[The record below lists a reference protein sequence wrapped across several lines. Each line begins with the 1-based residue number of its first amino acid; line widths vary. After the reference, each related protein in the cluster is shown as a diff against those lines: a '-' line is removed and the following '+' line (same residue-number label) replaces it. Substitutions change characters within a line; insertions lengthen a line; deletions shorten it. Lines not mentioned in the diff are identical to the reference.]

1 MATDMIWLWVLFN
14 IGVLVMLAIDL
25 GVFHKEDKP
34 ISVKEALVW
43 SAIWIVVA
51 GVFNVGVWIFA
62 GSEKALEF
70 LTGYVIER
78 SLSIDNIFVFILV
91 FTYFA
96 VLPRYQYKVLFWG
109 ILGALIMRAS
119 LILVGTALVSNFT
132 WVLYVFGAFL
142 ILSGLRMAFQDDTE
156 VHPDQNPVVRLFTRI
171 MPVSKQ
177 YDNGNF
183 FTRIDGKRLA
193 TPLLIVL
200 IVVETT
206 DLVFAFD
213 SIPAIFAITTDPFIV
228 YTSNVFAILGL
239 RAMYFALAGVM
250 DRFHYLKFGLSMV
263 LVFIGA
269 KMLLE
274 EFIHIDTLLSLGVVA
289 LILTISVIVSLM
301 RPPKLDLPRKPGEPG
316 DLAVD

>member
-1 MATDMIWLWVLFN
+1 MDMIWLWVLFN

-25 GVFHKEDKP
+25 GVFHKDDKP
-34 ISVKEALVW
+34 ISVKEALIW

-51 GVFNVGVWIFA
+51 GVFNVGVWIFM
-62 GSEKALEF
+62 GEQKGLEF

-109 ILGALIMRAS
+109 IIGALVMRAA
-119 LILVGTALVSNFT
+119 LILLGTALVTSFS
-132 WVLYVFGAFL
+132 WVLYVFGAL
-142 ILSGLRMAFQDDTE
+142 LVISGIRMAFQNDSE
-156 VHPDQNPVVRLFTRI
+156 VHPDQNPVVRLFTRL

-183 FTRIDGKRLA
+183 LTRIDGKRLA

-274 EFIHIDTLLSLGVVA
+274 EFIHIDTLVSLGVVA

-301 RPPKLDLPRKPGEPG
+301 RPPKLELPRKPGEQG

>member
-1 MATDMIWLWVLFN
+1 MGIDMIWLWVLFN

-25 GVFHKEDKP
+25 GIFHKDDKP
-34 ISVKEALVW
+34 ISVKEALIW
-43 SAIWIVVA
+43 SGIWIVVA
-51 GVFNVGVWIFA
+51 GVFNVGVWAFW
-62 GSEKALEF
+62 GGQKALEF

-109 ILGALIMRAS
+109 IIGALVMRAA
-119 LILVGTALVSNFT
+119 LILVGTALVTSFN
-132 WVLYVFGAFL
+132 WVIYLFGAL
-142 ILSGLRMAFQDDTE
+142 LVISGIRMAFSGDSE

-183 FTRIDGKRLA
+183 FTRINGKLLA

-250 DRFHYLKFGLSMV
+250 DRFHYLRFGLSLV
-263 LVFIGA
+263 LVFVGA

-274 EFIHIDTLLSLGVVA
+274 EFVHIDTLLSLGVVA
-289 LILTISVIVSLM
+289 LILTISVIVSLL
-301 RPPKLDLPRKPGEPG
+301 RPPKLELPRKPGEPG

>member
-1 MATDMIWLWVLFN
+1 MVIDMVWLWVLFN

-25 GVFHKEDKP
+25 GVFHKDDKP
-34 ISVKEALVW
+34 ISVKEALIW

-51 GVFNVGVWIFA
+51 AVFNVGVWIFM
-62 GSEKALEF
+62 GEQKGLEF

-109 ILGALIMRAS
+109 IIGALVMRAA
-119 LILVGTALVSNFT
+119 LILLGTALVTNFH
-132 WVLYVFGAFL
+132 WVLYIFGAL
-142 ILSGLRMAFQDDTE
+142 LVISGIRMAFQDDTE
-156 VHPDQNPVVRLFTRI
+156 VHPDQNPVVRLFTRF

-269 KMLLE
+269 KMLLDD
-274 EFIHIDTLLSLGVVA
+274 FFHIDTLVSLGVVA
-289 LILTISVIVSLM
+289 VILTISVIVSLM
-301 RPPKLDLPRKPGEPG
+301 RPPKLELPRKPGEPG

>member
-1 MATDMIWLWVLFN
+1 MAIDMVWIWVLFN

-34 ISVKEALVW
+34 ISVREALIW
-43 SAIWIVVA
+43 SVIWIIVA
-51 GVFNVGVWIFA
+51 AVFNVGVWAFA

-91 FTYFA
+91 FTYFG
-96 VLPRYQYKVLFWG
+96 VRPRYQYKVLFWG
-109 ILGALIMRAS
+109 IIGALVMRAS
-119 LILVGTALVSNFT
+119 LILLGTALVTTFT
-132 WVLYVFGAFL
+132 WVLYIFGAFL
-142 ILSGLRMAFQDDTE
+142 VISGIRMAFQDDSE

-183 FTRIDGKRLA
+183 ITNIDGKRFA

-274 EFIHIDTLLSLGVVA
+274 EVIHIDTLVSLGVVA
-289 LILTISVIVSLM
+289 VILVISVVVSLM
-301 RPPKLDLPRKPGEPG
+301 RPPKLELPHKPGEPG

>member
-1 MATDMIWLWVLFN
+1 MGIDMIWLWVLFN
-14 IGVLVMLAIDL
+14 IAVLVMLAIDL
-25 GVFHKEDKP
+25 GVFHKDDKP
-34 ISVKEALVW
+34 ISVKEALIW
-43 SAIWIVVA
+43 SGIWIVVA
-51 GVFNVGVWIFA
+51 GVFNLGVWYFW
-62 GSEKALEF
+62 GSQKALEF

-109 ILGALIMRAS
+109 IIGALVMRAS
-119 LILVGTALVSNFT
+119 LILLGTALVTNFS
-132 WVLYVFGAFL
+132 WILYVFGAL
-142 ILSGLRMAFQDDTE
+142 LVVSGLRMAFQGDSE
-156 VHPDQNPVVRLFTRI
+156 VHPEQNPVVRLFTRL

-213 SIPAIFAITTDPFIV
+213 SIPAIVAITTDSFIV

-274 EFIHIDTLLSLGVVA
+274 EFIHIDTLVSLGVVA
-289 LILTISVIVSLM
+289 AILTVSVIVSLL
-301 RPPKLDLPRKPGEPG
+301 RPPKIELPRKPGEPG

>member
-1 MATDMIWLWVLFN
+1 MGIDMSWLWVLFN
-14 IGVLVMLAIDL
+14 IAVLVMLAIDL
-25 GVFHKEDKP
+25 GVFHKDDKP
-34 ISVKEALVW
+34 ISVKEALIW
-43 SAIWIVVA
+43 SGIWIVVA
-51 GVFNVGVWIFA
+51 GVFNLGVWYFW
-62 GSEKALEF
+62 GSQKALEF

-109 ILGALIMRAS
+109 IIGALVMRAS
-119 LILVGTALVSNFT
+119 LILLGTALVTNFS
-132 WVLYVFGAFL
+132 WILYVFGAL
-142 ILSGLRMAFQDDTE
+142 LVVSGLRMAFQGDSE
-156 VHPDQNPVVRLFTRI
+156 VHPEQNPVVRLFTRL

-213 SIPAIFAITTDPFIV
+213 SIPAIFAITTDSFIV

-274 EFIHIDTLLSLGVVA
+274 EFIHIDTLVSLGVVA
-289 LILTISVIVSLM
+289 AILTVSVIVSLLR
-301 RPPKLDLPRKPGEPG
+301 RPKIELPRKPGEPG

>member
-1 MATDMIWLWVLFN
+1 MGIDMIWLWVLFN
-14 IGVLVMLAIDL
+14 IAVLVMLAIDL
-25 GVFHKEDKP
+25 GVFHKDDKP
-34 ISVKEALVW
+34 ISVKEALIW
-43 SAIWIVVA
+43 SGIWIVVA
-51 GVFNVGVWIFA
+51 GVFNLGVWYFW
-62 GSEKALEF
+62 GSQKALEF

-109 ILGALIMRAS
+109 IIGALVMRAS
-119 LILVGTALVSNFT
+119 LILLGTALVTNFS
-132 WVLYVFGAFL
+132 WILYVFGAL
-142 ILSGLRMAFQDDTE
+142 LVVSGLRMAFQGDSE
-156 VHPDQNPVVRLFTRI
+156 VHPEQNPVVRLFTRL

-213 SIPAIFAITTDPFIV
+213 SIPAIFAITTDSFIV

-274 EFIHIDTLLSLGVVA
+274 EFIHIDTLVSLGVVA
-289 LILTISVIVSLM
+289 AILTVSVIVSLL
-301 RPPKLDLPRKPGEPG
+301 RPPKIELPRKPGEPG

>member
-1 MATDMIWLWVLFN
+1 MGIDMIWLWVLFN

-25 GVFHKEDKP
+25 GIFHKDDKP
-34 ISVKEALVW
+34 ISVKEALIW

-51 GVFNVGVWIFA
+51 GVFNVGVWAFW
-62 GSEKALEF
+62 GGQKALEF

-109 ILGALIMRAS
+109 IIGALVMRAA
-119 LILVGTALVSNFT
+119 LILLGTALVTSFS
-132 WVLYVFGAFL
+132 WIIYLFGGL
-142 ILSGLRMAFQDDTE
+142 LVISGIRMAFSSDSE

-183 FTRIDGKRLA
+183 FTRINGKLLA

-250 DRFHYLKFGLSMV
+250 DRFHYLRFGLSLV
-263 LVFIGA
+263 LVFVGA

-289 LILTISVIVSLM
+289 LILTISVIVSLL
-301 RPPKLDLPRKPGEPG
+301 RPPKLELPHKPGEPG

>member
-1 MATDMIWLWVLFN
+1 MGIDMIWLWVLFN

-25 GVFHKEDKP
+25 GIFHKDDKP
-34 ISVKEALVW
+34 ISVKEALIW

-51 GVFNVGVWIFA
+51 GVFNVGVWAFW
-62 GSEKALEF
+62 GGQKALEF

-109 ILGALIMRAS
+109 IIGALVMRAA
-119 LILVGTALVSNFT
+119 LILLGTALVTSFS
-132 WVLYVFGAFL
+132 WIIYLFGAL
-142 ILSGLRMAFQDDTE
+142 LVISGIRMAFSSDSE

-183 FTRIDGKRLA
+183 FTRINGKLLA

-250 DRFHYLKFGLSMV
+250 DRFHYLRFGLSLV
-263 LVFIGA
+263 LVFVGA

-274 EFIHIDTLLSLGVVA
+274 EVIHIDTLLSLGVVA
-289 LILTISVIVSLM
+289 LILTISVIVSLL
-301 RPPKLDLPRKPGEPG
+301 RPPKLELPHKPGEPG

>member
-1 MATDMIWLWVLFN
+1 MEIDIVWLWVLFN

-25 GVFHKEDKP
+25 GVFHKDDKP
-34 ISVKEALVW
+34 ISVKEALIW
-43 SAIWIVVA
+43 SGIWIIVA
-51 GVFNVGVWIFA
+51 GIFNLGVWAFW
-62 GSEKALEF
+62 GGQKALEF

-109 ILGALIMRAS
+109 IIGALVMRAA
-119 LILVGTALVSNFT
+119 LILLGTALVTQFS
-132 WVLYVFGAFL
+132 WVLYVFGAL
-142 ILSGLRMAFQDDTE
+142 LVISGIRMALQNDAE

-183 FTRIDGKRLA
+183 FTRINGKLLA
-193 TPLLIVL
+193 TPLLVVL

-274 EFIHIDTLLSLGVVA
+274 EFIHIDTLVSLGVVA
-289 LILTISVIVSLM
+289 IIIAITVVVSLL
-301 RPPKLDLPRKPGEPG
+301 RPPKAQVPRKPGESG
-316 DLAVD
+316 DLVVD